1 MRIAEPE
8 VGDAF
13 QRQIVALLPRMRRFA
28 FGLTR
33 SFVDADDLVQA
44 ACLRALEK
52 RAQWTPGSRLDSWLY
67 RIVQNLWIDD
77 RRQVRRRGEASSDA
91 NPEDVSEVA
100 AVSTLHR
107 GEGRLMLSAVERA
120 ILKLPDDQRAV
131 LMLVSV
137 DGMAYREAAEALGIP
152 IGTVMSRLARARL
165 GLAEALQDRRPEAGM
180 KG

>member
-1 MRIAEPE
+1 MAETA

-13 QRQIVALLPRMRRFA
+13 HRQIVALLPRLRRFA

-33 SFVDADDLVQA
+33 SFAEADDLVQA

-67 RIVQNLWIDD
+67 RIVQNLWVDH
-77 RRQVRRRGEASSDA
+77 RRQVRRRGEESSDA
-91 NPEDVSEVA
+91 IPEDAGELTA
-100 AVSTLHR
+100 ISTQHR

-120 ILKLPDDQRAV
+120 ILMLPDDQRAV

-137 DGMAYREAAEALGIP
+137 DGMAYREAADALGIP

-165 GLAEALQDRRPEAGM
+165 GLAETLSDRQPDVDV
-180 KG
+180 KGR